1 MVWVKN
7 VFRLGRV
14 WLAASVAAA
23 FVLASAQAQAPET
36 GRWRH
41 AISLTGPPKYDPDF
55 RYPDYVNPQA
65 PKGGRVRLATSG
77 TFDNFNPF
85 ISGVKG
91 SLAAY
96 LMTIYEP
103 LLWVSLDEP
112 TTEYG
117 LLAEAVAF
125 PDDYS
130 AVSFRLRSEARWHD
144 GQPVT
149 ADDVIFSFEAWK
161 RLSPQWNRLLLKVQ
175 GVEKVSEREVRFTF
189 NEKGDPALPLYVG
202 QISILPRHWW
212 QGVDASGKPRD
223 IELTTLEPPL
233 GSGPYAV
240 KSFIAGRSVSY
251 ERVAGYWGQNVPIRV
266 GTENLDQI
274 QIEYFRD
281 ANVMFEAFRA
291 DLVDVRRESSIKSWV
306 VGYDF
311 AAVTDGR
318 VIKESFDIARL
329 GLVKAFVF
337 NLRRAKFQD
346 LRVRRALAMAYSFE
360 DVNRNVF
367 HSLLSRPGS
376 YFPQTDFEAKGLLSE
391 GERDLLKLL
400 PDAPHPDSL
409 ALASSSDNP
418 ASSRTS
424 LFNALELLKEAGFRL
439 KDGRLLDAKGE
450 QLTIEFVLDDA
461 SIEKVASAYG
471 SQLAKLGIGIQIR
484 VVDDVQYQNRMRTF
498 DFDIAAH
505 GWVQGHAPG
514 SEQREYWTTE
524 SADQRG
530 TNNLGG
536 LKSPLV
542 DALAEKLVLAPD
554 RAGKVAAG
562 RLLDRVLRASAIGIP
577 ILTEDK
583 ELVARWDRFARPAVM
598 PRYGATAF
606 PAIWWWDGARAQK
619 TGGKNAG
626 TKNAGAASR

>member
-1 MVWVKN
+1 MVLVQR
-7 VFRLGRV
+7 VFLLGRGL
-14 WLAASVAAA
+14 LAAFVAAA
-23 FVLASAQAQAPET
+23 FILACANAQTPEQP
-36 GRWRH
+36 RWRH
-41 AISLTGPPKYDPDF
+41 AISLTGEPKYGPDF
-55 RYPDYVNPQA
+55 RYPDYVNPNA
-65 PKGGRVRLATSG
+65 PKGGRVRLGASG

-103 LLWVSLDEP
+103 LLWASQDES

-117 LLAEAVAF
+117 LLAESVAF

-130 AVSFRLRSEARWHD
+130 SVSFRLRPEARWHD
-144 GQPVT
+144 GRPVT

-161 RLSPQWNRLLLKVQ
+161 RLSPQWNRLLLKVS

-212 QGVDASGKPRD
+212 QGIDAAGKPRD
-223 IELTTLEPPL
+223 IEVTTLEPPL

-240 KSFIAGRSVSY
+240 KSFDAGRSITY
-251 ERVAGYWGQNVPIRV
+251 ERVAGYWGQSIPIRI

-291 DLVDVRRESSIKSWV
+291 DLIDVRRESSIKSWV
-306 VGYDF
+306 VGYNF
-311 AAVTDGR
+311 AAVKDGR
-318 VIKESFDIARL
+318 VIKESFGIARL
-329 GLVKAFVF
+329 GIVKAFVF
-337 NLRRAKFQD
+337 NLRRPKFKD
-346 LRVRRALAMAYSFE
+346 LRVRRALAMAYSFD

-376 YFPQTDFEAKGLLSE
+376 YFPQTDFEAHGPLSPD
-391 GERDLLKLL
+391 ERELLKML
-400 PDAPHPDSL
+400 PEAPHPDSL
-409 ALASSSDNP
+409 GETSLAANV
-418 ASSRTS
+418 ASGRTS

-439 KDGRLLDAKGE
+439 KDGRLLDARGE
-450 QLTIEFVLDDA
+450 QLTIEFVFDDA
-461 SIEKVASAYG
+461 SMEKVASAYG
-471 SQLAKLGIGIQIR
+471 NQLAKLGIAVQIR

-554 RAGKVAAG
+554 RSGKLAAG

-577 ILTEDK
+577 IMTEDK
-583 ELVARWDRFARPAVM
+583 ELVARWDRFARPVVM

-606 PAIWWWDGARAQK
+606 PAIWWWDEALAQK

-626 TKNAGAASR
+626 ATSR

>member
-1 MVWVKN
+1 MVLAQY
-7 VFRLGRV
+7 VFRLGRF
-14 WLAASVAAA
+14 WLAAFMATA
-23 FVLASAQAQAPET
+23 FTLACAQAQSPEP

-41 AISLTGPPKYDPDF
+41 AISLTGDPKYGPDF
-55 RYPDYVNPQA
+55 RYPDYVKPDA
-65 PKGGRVRLATSG
+65 PKGGRVRLGVSG

-103 LLWVSLDEP
+103 LLWVSLDEA

-130 AVSFRLRSEARWHD
+130 SVSFRLRPEARWHD
-144 GQPVT
+144 GRPVT
-149 ADDVIFSFEAWK
+149 ADDVIFSFDAWK
-161 RLSPQWNRLLLKVQ
+161 RLSPQWNRLLLKVS
-175 GVEKVSEREVRFTF
+175 GVERVSEREVRFTF

-202 QISILPRHWW
+202 QLSILPRHWW
-212 QGVDASGKPRD
+212 QGVNASGKPRD

-240 KSFIAGRSVSY
+240 KNFIAGRSVSY
-251 ERVAGYWGQNVPIRV
+251 ERVADYWGRNVPIRV

-274 QIEYFRD
+274 HIEYFRD

-291 DLVDVRRESSIKSWV
+291 DLIDVRRESSIKSWV

-311 AAVTDGR
+311 AAVREGR
-318 VIKESFDIARL
+318 VIKEIYGIARL
-329 GLVKAFVF
+329 GIVKAFVF
-337 NLRRAKFQD
+337 NLRRPKFQD
-346 LRVRRALAMAYSFE
+346 IRVRRALAMAYSFD

-376 YFPQTDFEAKGLLSE
+376 YFPQTDFEAKGPLTPD
-391 GERDLLKLL
+391 ERTLLKTLSDT
-400 PDAPHPDSL
+400 PNPGSL
-409 ALASSSDNP
+409 EEASFSASSP
-418 ASSRTS
+418 SSRTS

-439 KDGRLLDAKGE
+439 KDGLLLDAKGE
-450 QLTIEFVLDDA
+450 QLTLEFVLDDA
-461 SIEKVASAYG
+461 SMEKVASAYG
-471 SQLAKLGIGIQIR
+471 SQLAKLGVAIQIR

-505 GWVQGHAPG
+505 GWVEGHAPG
-514 SEQREYWTTE
+514 SEQREYWTSG

-542 DALAEKLVLAPD
+542 DALVEKLVLAPD
-554 RAGKVAAG
+554 RVGKVAAG
-562 RLLDRVLRASAIGIP
+562 RLLDRVLRTSAIGIP
-577 ILTEDK
+577 IMTEDK

-598 PRYGATAF
+598 PQYGATAF
-606 PAIWWWDGARAQK
+606 PAIWWWDEAKAQK
-619 TGGKNAG
+619 TGGKNLG
-626 TKNAGAASR
+626 TQSR

>member
-1 MVWVKN
+1 MVLVQRASRW
-7 VFRLGRV
+7 GRV
-14 WLAASVAAA
+14 WLAAFLAAA
-23 FVLASAQAQAPET
+23 CAWPFACAQAEEAD
-36 GRWRH
+36 RWRH
-41 AISLTGPPKYDPDF
+41 AISLTGDPRYGPDF
-55 RYPDYVNPQA
+55 RYPDYVNPDA
-65 PKGGRVRLATSG
+65 PKGGRVRLAASG

-91 SLAAY
+91 SLASH
-96 LMTIYEP
+96 LMMIYEP
-103 LLWVSLDEP
+103 LLWASLDEP

-130 AVSFRLRSEARWHD
+130 SVSYRLRPEARWHD
-144 GQPVT
+144 GRPVT

-161 RLSPQWNRLLLKVQ
+161 RLSPQWNRLLLKVS
-175 GVEKVSEREVRFTF
+175 GIEKLSERDVRFTF

-202 QISILPRHWW
+202 QMSILPRHWW
-212 QGVDASGKPRD
+212 QGADALGRPRD
-223 IELTTLEPPL
+223 IEMTTLEPPL

-240 KSFIAGRSVSY
+240 KSVIAGRSITY
-251 ERVAGYWGQNVPIRV
+251 ERVTDYWGRNIPIRV

-291 DLVDVRRESSIKSWV
+291 DLIDVRRESSIKSWV

-311 AAVTDGR
+311 AAVRDGR
-318 VIKESFDIARL
+318 VIKESFGIARL
-329 GLVKAFVF
+329 GIVKAFVF

-346 LRVRRALAMAYSFE
+346 LRVRRALAMAYSFA

-367 HSLLSRPGS
+367 HSLLSRVDS
-376 YFPQTDFEAKGLLSE
+376 YFPQTDFEAHGPLSQN
-391 GERDLLKLL
+391 ERDLLKAL
-400 PDAPHPDSL
+400 PEAPHPDSL
-409 ALASSSDNP
+409 AEPRASTSP
-418 ASSRTS
+418 VTSRNN

-439 KDGRLLDAKGE
+439 KDGRLLNAKGE
-450 QLTIEFVLDDA
+450 QLSIEFVLDDP
-461 SIEKVASAYG
+461 SMEKVASAYG
-471 SQLAKLGIGIQIR
+471 SQLAKLGVGVQIR

-498 DFDIAAH
+498 DFDVAAH

-524 SADQRG
+524 SAGQRG

-542 DALAEKLVLAPD
+542 DMLAEKLVLAPD

-562 RLLDRVLRASAIGIP
+562 RLLDRVLRANAIGIP
-577 ILTEDK
+577 VLTEDK

-606 PAIWWWDGARAQK
+606 PSLWWWDEAKAQK

-626 TKNAGAASR
+626 VTSR